1 MQDRRLGALETGGKQ
16 TIERAFAGAA
26 RRLAGG
32 IAASRRLA
40 RGIDENR
47 LGHQMA
53 LMGLS
58 SL

>member
-1 MQDRRLGALETGGKQ
+1 MQDRRLGALEPGRKQ
-16 TIERAFAGAA
+16 TIERAFAGPPA
-26 RRLAGG
+26 LAGG
-32 IAASRRLA
+32 VAASRRLA
-40 RGIDENR
+40 RGIGQNR